1 MNTLTAY
8 EKARAIYQCWILSL
22 YIQTGINNRNLPHD
36 IFTKK
41 LTIKN
46 NGAVVANING
56 SSKGT
61 PDMNG
66 TADNLSNITRGT
78 CFLAFDE
85 ALDEIYGGKPAS
97 YSDNPTDSLRAI
109 IYMMRCAFAH
119 NPGSPE
125 WRIKDPKSKK
135 NIKRS
140 FKIEKINFVIDFSQL
155 NGKALDA
162 NQHGGF
168 CQLWRLMEYCLDI
181 IKINSTKKANNQE

>member
-22 YIQTGINNRNLPHD
+22 YIQAGINNRKLPHD

-46 NGAVVANING
+46 NGVVVATINR
-56 SSKGT
+56 SSQGT

-66 TADNLSNITRGT
+66 IVDNLSNITKGT

-85 ALDEIYGGKPAS
+85 ALDEIYGGKPKI

-125 WRIKDPKSKK
+125 WRINKK
-135 NIKRS
+135 KFERS

-155 NGKALDA
+155 NGKALDVS
-162 NQHGGF
+162 QHGGF
-168 CQLWRLMEYCLDI
+168 CQLWRLMEYCMGI
-181 IKINSTKKANNQE
+181 IEINSTKKANNQE